1 MMSEP
6 MTDERLADERLA
18 DERLAEM
25 RAQVKDNWAWGD
37 PVAAVDDLL
46 AEVERLRAELA
57 GKVTAE
63 SEAAEITR
71 GWNDE

>member
-1 MMSEP
+1 
-6 MTDERLADERLA
+6 
-18 DERLAEM
+18 M